1 MMMNDIMK
9 NELNEQEMNE
19 VSGGSILN
27 PIMRDMKIKEEEE
40 IKKAQEAN
48 RQGAKAHGGGA
59 SGGW

>member
-1 MMMNDIMK
+1 MMINDMKK

-40 IKKAQEAN
+40 IKKAQEA
-48 RQGAKAHGGGA
+48 RKQGAKAHGNGA

>member
-1 MMMNDIMK
+1 MMNGIEK
-9 NELNEQEMNE
+9 NELTETEMNE

-40 IKKAQEAN
+40 IKKAQEA
-48 RQGAKAHGGGA
+48 RKQGAKAHGNGA